1 MISVLK
7 SLASFLF
14 FLIWAII
21 LLEALILALI
31 GGVYAIKVALE
42 ELFGC
47 TFTMSTMVKNLFS
60 QEQPKKSKE
69 S

>member
-14 FLIWAII
+14 FSIWTII
-21 LLEALILALI
+21 LLDALILVLI
-31 GGVYAIKVALE
+31 GCVYVTKVALE

-47 TFTMSTMVKNLFS
+47 TLTKFIKTEK
-60 QEQPKKSKE
+60 
-69 S
+69 